1 MAIAT
6 KSSSKPQPFRSLIE
20 KARNI
25 HCRKENIPKNV
36 EPRCKSDSKFTKSF
50 PPKKKKYWQGTCTCT
65 GIIAVGT
72 AVRDVF
78 AKRTAQARAPPAVEV
93 VLLSFILRVYLW
105 ALSLFYKSAHI
116 HKYFKSWATC
126 FEDQTEHFLNR
137 NYTFSPAGDI
147 SWNVSAA
154 FSLMQYVVQTYH
166 LCGNVKV
173 LPFRCLLHNLSSW
186 WHEKTFLCS
195 NRWLPG
201 WVRNQNLHKTYNYKS
216 IY

>member
-1 MAIAT
+1 M
-6 KSSSKPQPFRSLIE
+6 KSSVAMEQRGKFGNLDFPLKCWQACAGVRQLTLVSSNHLNRLFMGLKLISLS
-20 KARNI
+20 
-25 HCRKENIPKNV
+25 V
-36 EPRCKSDSKFTKSF
+36 
-50 PPKKKKYWQGTCTCT
+50 
-65 GIIAVGT
+65 
-72 AVRDVF
+72 
-78 AKRTAQARAPPAVEV
+78 
-93 VLLSFILRVYLW
+93 
-105 ALSLFYKSAHI
+105 YKSTHI

-126 FEDQTEHFLNR
+126 FEDQTEHFLSR

-201 WVRNQNLHKTYNYKS
+201 WVGNKSSDQTYKYISTNFFTDFS
-216 IY
+216 NFS